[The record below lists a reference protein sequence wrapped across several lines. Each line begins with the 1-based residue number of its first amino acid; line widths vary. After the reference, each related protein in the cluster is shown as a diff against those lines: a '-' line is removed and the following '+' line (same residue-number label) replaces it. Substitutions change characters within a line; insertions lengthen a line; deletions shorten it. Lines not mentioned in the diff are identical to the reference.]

1 LVFGIIWN
9 LFFGIW
15 FFFSYMRILGIDPG
29 FDRIGVAIVEKES
42 GSETLVYSTCIV
54 TNRADTF
61 VDRLVTI
68 ATELRVLIEEYHP
81 NTCAI
86 ETLLFA
92 ANKKTAM
99 QVSEA
104 RGAILLVAREA
115 SLDILEYSPLQIKT
129 AITGYGKAEKSQVDM
144 MVRQL
149 VAVPEGKRIDDEMDA
164 IAVGLTGLASIR
176 FPQE

>member
-1 LVFGIIWN
+1 
-9 LFFGIW
+9 
-15 FFFSYMRILGIDPG
+15 MRILGIDPG
-29 FDRIGVAIVEKES
+29 FDRIGVAIVEKEN
-42 GSETLVYSTCIV
+42 GSETLVYSTCII
-54 TNRADTF
+54 TNRADAF
-61 VDRLVTI
+61 VDRL
-68 ATELRVLIEEYHP
+68 AALARELRAIIAEYHP
-81 NTCAI
+81 EICAI

-115 SLDILEYSPLQIKT
+115 GLNILEYSPLQIKT
-129 AITGYGKAEKSQVDM
+129 AITGYGKAEKTQVDM

-149 VAVPEGKRIDDEMDA
+149 VTVPEGKRMDDEMDA
-164 IAVGLTGLASIR
+164 IAVGLTGLTSIR